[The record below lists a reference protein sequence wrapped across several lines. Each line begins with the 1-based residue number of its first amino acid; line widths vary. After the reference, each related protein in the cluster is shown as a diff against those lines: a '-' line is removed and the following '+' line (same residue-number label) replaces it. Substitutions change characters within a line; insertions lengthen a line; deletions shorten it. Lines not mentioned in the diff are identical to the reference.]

1 MAAREQTTNLLFAI
15 ASHVMRSF
23 SYEYGKQKKNY
34 YSHLLTADGG
44 VWRGIRPPMG
54 VKGRNLRGSDG
65 NNTVVNS

>member
-1 MAAREQTTNLLFAI
+1 MNMVNKR
-15 ASHVMRSF
+15 
-23 SYEYGKQKKNY
+23 KNY
-34 YSHLLTADGG
+34 YLHLLTVDGG